1 MTEFTSRPVLSEYK
15 TIGDQLRLAR
25 AEKGYSIK
33 QAAAHLKVR
42 PEYLSALE
50 EEDYQKIPGGFY
62 GKIFLKRYVHFLG
75 LDYKSLVKHFIKE
88 RRALYH
94 DEPDVF
100 SKKVVKKSSL
110 IIFPKIFR
118 NALVALIIVICLFYI
133 GFYLK
138 NITAPPVLDI
148 ESPPA
153 NSVQKDFSAV
163 IKGRTEPESEVYV
176 NGQMILID
184 KEGKFSQN
192 ISLKQGVNIIV
203 ISAKKKYSR
212 EQIVTRQILVE

>member
-1 MTEFTSRPVLSEYK
+1 MTEFTARTVLSEYK

-33 QAAAHLKVR
+33 EVAAHLKVR

-50 EEDYQKIPGGFY
+50 EEDYQKIPGGLY

-75 LDYKSLVKHFIKE
+75 LDYKSLVKHFVKE
-88 RRALYH
+88 RRALSSG
-94 DEPDVF
+94 ETDVF
-100 SKKVVKKSSL
+100 SKKVVKRSSL
-110 IIFPKIFR
+110 LIFPKIFR
-118 NALVALIIVICLFYI
+118 DILIALLILICLFYI

-138 NITAPPVLDI
+138 NITAPPFLDI
-148 ESPPA
+148 ESPAA
-153 NSVQKDFSAV
+153 NSVQRDFSAV
-163 IKGRTEPESEVYV
+163 IKGQTEPESEVYV

-184 KEGKFSQN
+184 KEGKFSQD
-192 ISLKQGVNIIV
+192 ISLKQGVNIII

-212 EQIVTRQILVE
+212 EQTVTRQILVE